1 MGYPTKGGSCPEALI
16 TMKPLKIPRAL
27 LIGLVQGCMF
37 MPGSGPSGEKF
48 LKQAGKDTGPP
59 SYQLIPGNDQ
69 VIHSISA
76 HSA

>member
-1 MGYPTKGGSCPEALI
+1 
-16 TMKPLKIPRAL
+16 MKPLKIPLVRLSQTAL

-37 MPGSGPSGEKF
+37 MPGSGPSGEKI
-48 LKQAGKDTGPP
+48 LKQAGEDTGPP